1 MQILVYTREPVPN
14 SYSRGLAHSVHLA
27 YSRDGKEFQAL
38 NQNYGIL
45 FARAVI
51 DERDVIKPKGLKNP
65 RIFATAD
72 GGFGIIAIRTELDG
86 NCDEDDRGSVLL
98 WTSKDLV
105 TFEEQEVLQLTDKS
119 SVAEA
124 CCRYLKEHGNYEI
137 VWRDGEGNC
146 YKAFLSGLE
155 VRTIPSAERIETD
168 CLLCKC
174 GQDELVLPEGAVA
187 GNAIAI
193 SAELGERLL
202 LKWLPL
208 QNTAIEV
215 PELVEAKCAEQ
226 VKSVQATA
234 VYSDRS
240 SAKKRVK
247 WQLDNIDFTKPG
259 TYQISGTVYQEQYPF
274 PLAVGYADPVIINWE
289 GKYYFVATND
299 NVNNI
304 GIFVREA
311 STVEEFFVEGF
322 KEYLILDKDESR
334 GLIQTFWAPEFHIV
348 GGQMHIFFAV
358 SGKQWGPQCH
368 VMKLKQGG
376 KITDP
381 NSWEDPV
388 PVVRKDGSPLAPD
401 GITLDMTYFEIGE
414 DCYVS
419 WSYRRNIGRPDD
431 SGSMLYI
438 ATVDSKKPWQLT
450 SEPVLLAR
458 PLYGWENMEGTIN
471 NEGPF
476 PLITDDRVYIAY
488 SGGAANG
495 YSYAIGLL
503 SAAKGSNLLDVANW
517 RKTPT
522 PVLSYYSVEGE
533 YGPGHNAFYVNEFGE
548 TMLTYHALPTRE
560 GSPRCTAVRRV
571 HFDIN
576 NKPRLDMCPRR
587 DLNSELA
594 SVTMSVVVK

>member
-1 MQILVYTREPVPN
+1 M
-14 SYSRGLAHSVHLA
+14 
-27 YSRDGKEFQAL
+27 
-38 NQNYGIL
+38 
-45 FARAVI
+45 
-51 DERDVIKPKGLKNP
+51 
-65 RIFATAD
+65 
-72 GGFGIIAIRTELDG
+72 
-86 NCDEDDRGSVLL
+86 
-98 WTSKDLV
+98 
-105 TFEEQEVLQLTDKS
+105 
-119 SVAEA
+119 
-124 CCRYLKEHGNYEI
+124 
-137 VWRDGEGNC
+137 
-146 YKAFLSGLE
+146 
-155 VRTIPSAERIETD
+155 
-168 CLLCKC
+168 
-174 GQDELVLPEGAVA
+174 
-187 GNAIAI
+187 
-193 SAELGERLL
+193 
-202 LKWLPL
+202 
-208 QNTAIEV
+208 
-215 PELVEAKCAEQ
+215 
-226 VKSVQATA
+226 
-234 VYSDRS
+234 
-240 SAKKRVK
+240 
-247 WQLDNIDFTKPG
+247 
-259 TYQISGTVYQEQYPF
+259 
-274 PLAVGYADPVIINWE
+274 
-289 GKYYFVATND
+289 
-299 NVNNI
+299 
-304 GIFVREA
+304 
-311 STVEEFFVEGF
+311 
-322 KEYLILDKDESR
+322 DKDESR
-334 GLIQTFWAPEFHIV
+334 GLIQTFGRPSFTLWGAKC
-348 GGQMHIFFAV
+348 IFSSV

-419 WSYRRNIGRPDD
+419 RSYRRNIGRPDD